1 VTNKSECCGQA
12 IAELA
17 AAGMTESD
25 ILELMD
31 LAILCS
37 PECRPGVP
45 EEQDSYLLK
54 MTASEVLLLA
64 ELVQEKAEACGAIMR
79 QELARRSV
87 IAGMESDEHRKA
99 AMKKARL
106 FRFAKALDLERLKL
120 EGVAGFEDR
129 PTPRAYK
136 SITKVAAYERDAAE

>member
-1 VTNKSECCGQA
+1 
-12 IAELA
+12 
-17 AAGMTESD
+17 MTEGD
-25 ILELMD
+25 ILELLD

-64 ELVQEKAEACGAIMR
+64 ELVQEKAEACEAFMR
-79 QELARRSV
+79 QELARLGV
-87 IAGMESDEHRKA
+87 IAGMKNNEHRKA
-99 AMKKARL
+99 AMKNARL
-106 FRFAKALDLERLKL
+106 FRFAEALDLERLKL
-120 EGVAGFEDR
+120 EGVAGCEDR

-136 SITKVAAYERDAAE
+136 SITKVTAYERDAAE